1 MSESRLWT
9 TEYERSA
16 PGRTAIGIRCPFC
29 DVVVEAYVWSLA
41 GSGKLCDCG
50 AKHVWL
56 GRVSER

>member
-16 PGRTAIGIRCPFC
+16 PGRTLVGI
-29 DVVVEAYVWSLA
+29 LA
-41 GSGKLCDCG
+41 GSGKRCECG
-50 AKHVWL
+50 AKHFWL